1 MKNIQENIIR
11 IRNLMFL
18 NEDDNVD
25 VQLNRVKTG
34 SDQQIKQTGPTD
46 DDGDNDAV
54 DGMSEGELDEEEETT
69 TTTTSSINTWESG
82 VKRDN
87 GNPITS
93 AKREDKTGRGK
104 GNMLGK
110 AGEKWASGRTMG
122 ATGKNYK

>member
-54 DGMSEGELDEEEETT
+54 DGMDEGEVDEEGKDVGAMEIVVPLDSDNIIIIVTIIKCSCIHLLVILFIVDIRFFIQYNIET
-69 TTTTSSINTWESG
+69 
-82 VKRDN
+82 
-87 GNPITS
+87 
-93 AKREDKTGRGK
+93 
-104 GNMLGK
+104 L
-110 AGEKWASGRTMG
+110 
-122 ATGKNYK
+122 

>member
-46 DDGDNDAV
+46 NDAV

-69 TTTTSSINTWESG
+69 TTTTSSITPWESG
-82 VKRDN
+82 AQRGP

-93 AKREDKTGRGK
+93 TKKEDKTTRSK

-110 AGEKWASGRTMG
+110 AGEKWSSGRTMG
-122 ATGKNYK
+122 PTGKNYK

>member
-46 DDGDNDAV
+46 DDGDNDGDADD
-54 DGMSEGELDEEEETT
+54 DGDVN
-69 TTTTSSINTWESG
+69 I
-82 VKRDN
+82 
-87 GNPITS
+87 
-93 AKREDKTGRGK
+93 
-104 GNMLGK
+104 
-110 AGEKWASGRTMG
+110 KW
-122 ATGKNYK
+122 